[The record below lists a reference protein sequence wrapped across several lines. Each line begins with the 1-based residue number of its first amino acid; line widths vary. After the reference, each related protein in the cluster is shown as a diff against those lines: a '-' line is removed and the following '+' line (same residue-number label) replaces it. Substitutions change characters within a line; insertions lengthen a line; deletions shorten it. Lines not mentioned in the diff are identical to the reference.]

1 MGAVVLVLS
10 EYAGVVFLLHPI
22 RNTKHKKKKK
32 RVLRI
37 CMDIV
42 FLNPAI
48 MLPKFIYQALLPGIG
63 ALPFY
68 NDCVHYQSILPVLP
82 VNTEQFFCYSWV

>member
-1 MGAVVLVLS
+1 MGAVLPVFS
-10 EYAGVVFLLHPI
+10 EFDGVIFLLQPI
-22 RNTKHKKKKK
+22 RITKNKKKKK

-68 NDCVHYQSILPVLP
+68 NDCVHYQ
-82 VNTEQFFCYSWV
+82 